1 VELLLYLPLKIAEE
15 NNRARAQ
22 HRLGR
27 LGTHNNNNN
36 NNNNNNTKQVLLIQV
51 RAALSTPSKFCI
63 TTKCGF

>member
-27 LGTHNNNNN
+27 LGPHN